1 MKEHNSAMK
10 SAILGIY
17 GGEVQP
23 MPGDG
28 RPTAIFKHPLAG
40 PARIGREGLE
50 DDVQADRR
58 YHGGPEKALHHFP
71 LENHRHL
78 AQRFPELAGQFVSG
92 GIGENLSTDGLDEA
106 AVCIGDVYAC
116 GSARIQLSQPRTP
129 CWKIDAKFGQEGI
142 TRYIAEQGIAGWYYR
157 VLASGEVRAGDALE
171 LLERNADPVSLA
183 EFHHLGRRHRPSRE
197 ALQRAADT
205 PGLNPEWRRRLLER
219 ITWLEQNS
227 A

>member
-1 MKEHNSAMK
+1 MK

-17 GGEVQP
+17 GGQVQP
-23 MPGDG
+23 MPDDG
-28 RPTAIFKHPLAG
+28 RPTAIFKRPLAG
-40 PARIGREGLE
+40 PARIGPEGLA
-50 DDVQADRR
+50 DDAQADRVH
-58 YHGGPEKALHHFP
+58 HGGPEKALHHFP
-71 LENHRHL
+71 LENHHHL

-92 GIGENLSTDGLDEA
+92 GIGENLSTEGLDEA

-129 CWKIDAKFGQEGI
+129 CWKIDAKFGREGI
-142 TRYIAEQGIAGWYYR
+142 TRYIADQGISGWYYR
-157 VLASGEVRAGDALE
+157 VLAPGAVQPGDVLE

-183 EFHHLGRRHRPSRE
+183 EFHQLRQVHRPSRE

-219 ITWLEQNS
+219 IAWLDQNR